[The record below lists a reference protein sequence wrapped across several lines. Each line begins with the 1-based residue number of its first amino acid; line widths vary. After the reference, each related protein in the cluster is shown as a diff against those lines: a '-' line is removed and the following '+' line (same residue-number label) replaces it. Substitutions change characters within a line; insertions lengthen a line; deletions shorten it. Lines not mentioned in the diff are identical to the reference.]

1 MTPRALLFNIVF
13 YLNLAVLLAGALV
26 LLAMPRRIAMKG
38 LKLWS
43 RSTMFWQRLIVGTRV
58 EMRGLE
64 HLPPG
69 PVLIAAKHQSAWE
82 TVALHAFFDD
92 PAIVLKKELM
102 WVPIM
107 GWLCRKFDLIPVD
120 RTASAKAMRALRR
133 HARRARDQGR
143 QIIIFPEGTRRAP
156 GAAPDYKPGAA
167 LLYGDLGIACVPL
180 ALNSGLYWPR
190 RKPQRYPGTIIVE
203 LLPAIPPGLPRKEFM
218 ARLERDIETASA
230 RLIEEAAR
238 SATPPPLALE
248 VMARQNAGSSGKA
261 GAAS

>member
-1 MTPRALLFNIVF
+1 MTLRALLFNIVF
-13 YLNLAVLLAGALV
+13 YLNLAALLVGGLV
-26 LLAMPRRIAMKG
+26 LLVMPRHIAMKG

-58 EMRGLE
+58 ELRGLE

-82 TVALHAFFDD
+82 TVTLHAFFDD

-107 GWLCRKFDLIPVD
+107 GWLCRKFALIPVD
-120 RTASAKAMRALRR
+120 RTASTSAMRALRR
-133 HARRARDQGR
+133 HARRARDNGR

-156 GAAPDYKPGAA
+156 GAIPDYKPGVA
-167 LLYGDLGIACVPL
+167 LLYGDLGIPCVPL

-190 RKPQRYPGTIIVE
+190 RKPERYPGTIIVE
-203 LLPAIPPGLPRKEFM
+203 LQPAIPPGLPRKDFM
-218 ARLERDIETASA
+218 ARLGRDIETASA

-238 SATPPPLALE
+238 SATPPPLARE
-248 VMARQNAGSSGKA
+248 MMAAKDRAGQTS
-261 GAAS
+261 AAS